1 MDEIRNHIMPT
12 MYGAEVGFIAFLWL
26 LTIIAKNNILPSVV
40 FLITGLMIDKIYQEY
55 NSQYKN
61 NIAIKSRTLIVY
73 YVMALS
79 GLNIFYIVSGIRSA
93 LICSIFV
100 WTYVKFY
107 KTNRKWYYIISFLLG
122 TVHIMSFMLL
132 ILVVVNEMIKKVEKE
147 GRILVIFLIAFVGF
161 RVGIQ
166 SGVIAFL
173 ASILP
178 GSLGNLVYM
187 KVISYGVVVNSQEI
201 LPLSLVINNV
211 VIIFVLITS
220 LYFTRKQ
227 DSLVFLLFFIS
238 IFGGLLETVE
248 GRLVQA
254 TVLLMMPVLQ
264 INDTRMK
271 RGVNYIYSIII
282 YFACLFSC
290 FFSFYSLCAHTI
302 LNGVNYRGI
311 LSDMF

>member
-1 MDEIRNHIMPT
+1 
-12 MYGAEVGFIAFLWL
+12 
-26 LTIIAKNNILPSVV
+26 
-40 FLITGLMIDKIYQEY
+40 
-55 NSQYKN
+55 
-61 NIAIKSRTLIVY
+61 
-73 YVMALS
+73 
-79 GLNIFYIVSGIRSA
+79 
-93 LICSIFV
+93 
-100 WTYVKFY
+100 
-107 KTNRKWYYIISFLLG
+107 
-122 TVHIMSFMLL
+122 MLL